1 MIHTLI
7 GIFDRDTWE
16 PLPRGEK
23 GEICIYG
30 PTCCNG
36 YYKDEEMTEMLLKK
50 HDDGRVWIHT
60 GDVGYIDEDGYL
72 FFCERLKRMY
82 VRFDGTK
89 ISPYSIEQILEKCP
103 PIARLMVTAIK
114 DKDHSH
120 GMCARALIVL
130 REGVN
135 EKEARAEIDKYIHE
149 NLGQHMIP
157 KEIMFVEKLPYTK
170 MGKLD
175 YFAAAQMEN
184 EDTK

>member
-1 MIHTLI
+1 
-7 GIFDRDTWE
+7 
-16 PLPRGEK
+16 
-23 GEICIYG
+23 
-30 PTCCNG
+30 
-36 YYKDEEMTEMLLKK
+36 MTEMLLKK

-72 FFCERLKRMY
+72 FFCERIKRMY

-114 DKDHSH
+114 DRDHSH

-130 REGVN
+130 REGVS
-135 EKEARAEIDKYIHE
+135 EKDARAEIDKYIHE

-184 EDTK
+184 ESSK